1 MNYENLPVYKS
12 TFDLLVQVYRITGNM
27 QREYRFTLAEQL
39 KLRLQEL
46 LSLIYQANVG
56 DDKLKLIGVCR
67 KKLVDARVLFQVAQ
81 ELNQFKDKQ
90 SAQLSIK
97 VSDISKQLQQWE
109 TYFKKQGDHKN

>member
-12 TFDLLVQVYRITGNM
+12 TFDLLLQVYRISGNM

-39 KLRLQEL
+39 KLQLQKL
-46 LSLIYQANVG
+46 LVLIYQANIG
-56 DDKLKLIGVCR
+56 DDKLRAISACR
-67 KKLVDARVLFQVAQ
+67 LQLVEVRILFQLAQ

-97 VSDISKQLQQWE
+97 VSDISQQLQQWE
-109 TYFKKQGDHKN
+109 SYFKKQQK

>member
-12 TFDLLVQVYRITGNM
+12 TFDLLLQVYRISGNM

-46 LSLIYQANVG
+46 LSLIYQANIC
-56 DDKLKLIGVCR
+56 DDKLKGIGDCR
-67 KKLVDARVLFQVAQ
+67 RKLVEARVLFQLAQ

-109 TYFKKQGDHKN
+109 NYFKKQGEKKN

>member
-39 KLRLQEL
+39 KLQLQNL
-46 LSLIYQANVG
+46 LAFIYQANIS
-56 DDKLKLIGVCR
+56 DDKLTAIGNCR
-67 KKLVDARVLFQVAQ
+67 QQLVKVRILFQVAQ

>member
-39 KLRLQEL
+39 KLQLQKL
-46 LSLIYQANVG
+46 LMMIYQANIS
-56 DDKLKLIGVCR
+56 DDKLKAIGLCR
-67 KKLVDARVLFQVAQ
+67 LQLVEVRLLFQVAQ

-90 SAQLSIK
+90 SASLSIK
-97 VSDISKQLQQWE
+97 VSDISKQLGQWE
-109 TYFKKQGDHKN
+109 SYFKKQSENKK

>member
-12 TFDLLVQVYRITGNM
+12 TFDLLLQVYRITANM

-46 LSLIYQANVG
+46 LSLIYQANIG
-56 DDKLKLIGVCR
+56 DDKLLKIGECR
-67 KKLVDARVLFQVAQ
+67 KKLVEARVLFQLAQ
-81 ELNQFKDKQ
+81 ELKQFSDKQ

-109 TYFKKQGDHKN
+109 TYFKKQEEKK

>member
-27 QREYRFTLAEQL
+27 QREYRFTL
-39 KLRLQEL
+39 
-46 LSLIYQANVG
+46 
-56 DDKLKLIGVCR
+56 KLIGECR

-81 ELNQFKDKQ
+81 ALNQFKDKQ